1 MENSFPPYHEFI
13 KQNKKPEKKDGFYI
27 SSIDPAS
34 SEKLKILEKMA
45 EEDMK
50 KAKKPLKPAM
60 EYSEFKN
67 SELKKGYYQ
76 KMKRLFLEYEK
87 LTSPEEKESFIKK
100 IIQEEKLEF
109 NDLYTTWMFLMEI
122 EKHNE
127 TELLKQEK
135 IVGETEGGGEVIE
148 EQKLANSLN
157 NFRNFLID
165 ISKQTDWISK
175 PVDYKDYLKEGFEMV
190 DGKPINLEDKLV
202 LEKLKQIES
211 LVESYDPGSADSMK
225 LVEKGKKN
233 IQIIS
238 NYLKESPENLVQ
250 NISRESDEKGKSFF
264 EQILKSLVTKPVENN
279 DLNNLI
285 TT

>member
-1 MENSFPPYHEFI
+1 MENSFPTNYEFF
-13 KQNKKPEKKDGFYI
+13 KKDKEPEKKEDFYI
-27 SSIDPAS
+27 TSTDPTL
-34 SEKLKILEKMA
+34 SEKLKVLEKMA

-50 KAKKPLKPAM
+50 KAKKPLKPDI
-60 EYSEFKN
+60 EYTEFKN
-67 SELKKGYYQ
+67 NELKKGYYQ
-76 KMKRLFLEYEK
+76 KMRKLFLEYDK
-87 LTSPEEKESFIKK
+87 LNSPEEKESFIKK

-109 NDLYTTWMFLMEI
+109 NDLYITWMFLMEI

-135 IVGETEGGGEVIE
+135 LIGETEDGGEIIAE
-148 EQKLANSLN
+148 KKLTESLK

-190 DGKPINLEDKLV
+190 NEKPISLEDKLV

-211 LVESYDPGSADSMK
+211 LAESYDPGSADSMK
-225 LVEKGKKN
+225 LIEKGKKN

-238 NYLKESPENLVQ
+238 SYLKESPENLVQ
-250 NISRESDEKGKSFF
+250 NISKESGEKGKSFF
-264 EQILKSLVTKPVENN
+264 EQILKSLSVNSAEKN

>member
-1 MENSFPPYHEFI
+1 MENSFPTNREFL
-13 KQNKKPEKKDGFYI
+13 KKDKEPEKKDDFYI
-27 SSIDPAS
+27 TSTDPAL
-34 SEKLKILEKMA
+34 SEKLKVLEKMA

-50 KAKKPLKPAM
+50 KVKKPLKPDI
-60 EYSEFKN
+60 EYTEFKN
-67 SELKKGYYQ
+67 NELKKGYYQ
-76 KMKRLFLEYEK
+76 KMRKLFLEYEK
-87 LTSPEEKESFIKK
+87 LNSPEEKEIFIKK

-109 NDLYTTWMFLMEI
+109 NDLYITWMFLMEV

-135 IVGETEGGGEVIE
+135 LIGETEGGGEIIAE
-148 EQKLANSLN
+148 KKLTESLK

-175 PVDYKDYLKEGFEMV
+175 PIDYKDYLREGFEMV
-190 DGKPINLEDKLV
+190 NGKPISLEDKLV
-202 LEKLKQIES
+202 LEKLKQIEN
-211 LVESYDPGSADSMK
+211 LAENYDPGSADSMK

-238 NYLKESPENLVQ
+238 SYLKESPENLVQ
-250 NISRESDEKGKSFF
+250 NISKESGEKGKSFF
-264 EQILKSLVTKPVENN
+264 EQVLKSLAVNSAKKN
-279 DLNNLI
+279 DLDNLI